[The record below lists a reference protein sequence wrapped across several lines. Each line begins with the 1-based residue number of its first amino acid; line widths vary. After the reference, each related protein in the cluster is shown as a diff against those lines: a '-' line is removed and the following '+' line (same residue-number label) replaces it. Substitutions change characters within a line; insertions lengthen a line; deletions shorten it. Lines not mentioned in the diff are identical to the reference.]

1 MAVSNFQIFCAVT
14 VVAVATF
21 INLPAPRFSQRLQE
35 WKNMGQYFNYR
46 GNAIFYQDFR
56 GYKQDEE
63 SVVLC
68 IHGFPTSNYDWSKVW
83 EPLKRNFGRVIAAD
97 MLGLGFSDKPR
108 GRDYTVMEQATL
120 QEEFVRYLGIHKV
133 HILAHD
139 LGDTV
144 ALEML
149 ARYEER
155 KAKMQD
161 TAENELQIESLC
173 LTNGGIFPETNFPMV
188 IQKLSANSWIGPL
201 LVRLASYPLFA
212 RSLASVFGPQTR
224 PSREELQDFWTIARH
239 KDGYL
244 VAPSILQY
252 MSQRR
257 ENRGRWVGVMQTTSV
272 PVHLIYGPADP
283 INPPITLAK
292 YRELVVKGTFTSLKD
307 DIGHYPHWEDPDGF
321 MAAYQHFL
329 SKFMQEK

>member
-1 MAVSNFQIFCAVT
+1 MAVSSFQIICAAA

-35 WKNMGQYFNYR
+35 WRNMGQYFNYR

-56 GYKQDEE
+56 GYKEDED

-68 IHGFPTSNYDWSKVW
+68 IHGFPTSNYDWSKIW
-83 EPLKRNFGRVIAAD
+83 EPLKKNFGRVIAAD

-108 GRDYTVMEQATL
+108 GIDYTVMEQATL
-120 QEEFVRYLGIHKV
+120 QEEFLRYLGIHKV

-149 ARYEER
+149 ARFEER
-155 KAKMQD
+155 KKKKQD
-161 TAENELQIESLC
+161 PSEFVQIESLC
-173 LTNGGIFPETNFPMV
+173 LTNGGIFPETNFPKA
-188 IQKLSANSWIGPL
+188 IQKLVSNSWLGPL
-201 LVRLASYPLFA
+201 IVRLTSYPVFA
-212 RSLASVFGPQTR
+212 RSLASVFGPNTR
-224 PSREELQDFWTIARH
+224 PAREELQDFWTIARH

-252 MSQRR
+252 MNQRY
-257 ENRGRWVGVMQTTSV
+257 ENKGRWVGIMQTTSV
-272 PVHLIYGPADP
+272 PVHFIYGPADP
-283 INPPITLAK
+283 INPPQTLNK
-292 YRELVVKGTFTSLKD
+292 YRELVVKGTYTSLKD
-307 DIGHYPHWEDPDGF
+307 EIGHYPHWEDPVGF
-321 MAAYQHFL
+321 TTAYQHFL
-329 SKFMQEK
+329 HQVIKEK

>member
-1 MAVSNFQIFCAVT
+1 MAVSNLQIICAVA

-21 INLPAPRFSQRLQE
+21 INLPAPRFSERLQE
-35 WKNMGQYFNYR
+35 WRNMGQYFNYR

-56 GYKQDEE
+56 GYKHDEE

-83 EPLKRNFGRVIAAD
+83 EPLKQSFGRVIAAD
-97 MLGLGFSDKPR
+97 MLGFGFSDKPR
-108 GRDYTVMEQATL
+108 GMDYTVMEQATL
-120 QEEFVRYLGIHKV
+120 QEAFLRYLGINKV

-155 KAKMQD
+155 KGKLQD
-161 TAENELQIESLC
+161 PSEYVKIESLC
-173 LTNGGIFPETNFPMV
+173 LTNGGIFPETNFPKA
-188 IQKLSANSWIGPL
+188 IQKLVANSWLGPL
-201 LVRLASYPLFA
+201 IARLTSYPVFA
-212 RSLASVFGPQTR
+212 RSLASVFGPHTR
-224 PSREELQDFWTIARH
+224 PTREELQDFWTIARH

-252 MSQRR
+252 MKQRY
-257 ENRGRWVGVMQTTSV
+257 ENRGRWVSIMQTTSV
-272 PVHLIYGPADP
+272 PVHFIYGPADP
-283 INPPITLAK
+283 INPPQTLTK
-292 YRELVVKGTFTSLKD
+292 YRELVVKGTYSSLQD
-307 DIGHYPHWEDPDGF
+307 EIGHYPHWEDPDGF
-321 MAAYQHFL
+321 ITAYQQFL
-329 SKFMQEK
+329 SKVIQEK